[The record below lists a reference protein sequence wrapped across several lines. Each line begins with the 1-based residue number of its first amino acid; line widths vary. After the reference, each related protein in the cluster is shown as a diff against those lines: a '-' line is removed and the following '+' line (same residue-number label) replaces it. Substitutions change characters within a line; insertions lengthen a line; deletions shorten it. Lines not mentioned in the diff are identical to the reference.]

1 MKIKTTS
8 EIESRL
14 RELILDAK
22 DLERID
28 KREDYCKKQWIAVD
42 KEVVEALIFFQHLK
56 NHPEVK
62 EARDYTGIPMCK
74 ICGKPSTIIAL
85 EECLKELDSRKGEI

>member
-8 EIESRL
+8 EINRRL

-28 KREDYCKKQWIAVD
+28 KREAYCKKKWVAVND
-42 KEVVEALIFFQHLK
+42 ILKNIQDMKELWQEDVLEEKWFNDLINSLSPDNKKEVGK
-56 NHPEVK
+56 NE
-62 EARDYTGIPMCK
+62 Y
-74 ICGKPSTIIAL
+74 L
-85 EECLKELDSRKGEI
+85 L